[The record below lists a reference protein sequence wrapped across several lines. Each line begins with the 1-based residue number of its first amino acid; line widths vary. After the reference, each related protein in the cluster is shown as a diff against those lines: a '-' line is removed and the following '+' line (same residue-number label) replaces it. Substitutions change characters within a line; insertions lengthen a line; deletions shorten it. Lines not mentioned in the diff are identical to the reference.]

1 MLKVLLKK
9 QLLELNR
16 GFLQNKKTG
25 ELRSK
30 KSTIVMVLSFLV
42 LFGMISFAFVG
53 IGSLL
58 IDSFHLVDMDWM
70 YFFMM
75 FSMAIMLGAFGSVF
89 NTYASLYKAGD
100 NDLLFSMPISAYTI
114 ILARLLSVYLLG
126 LLYSLIAAIP
136 TLIVYWVKVGATFL
150 TALGQVLCVGII
162 SLFVLAISVA
172 LGYIVAVVSSKI
184 HSKTFVS
191 VLCTLLFL
199 FVYYF
204 AYFKMNEL
212 IRTVAENA
220 EHYGEKF
227 RSSTFFLY
235 HLAYGAQGDI
245 KSVLIALAITL
256 ALLFIII
263 LVLRRSFFKIATKTE
278 KSKHKKGRTT
288 IKTSSLKS
296 ALLKKEL
303 KRFATSTNYM
313 MNCGLGLIIMPVLA
327 VFALIKADAMNE
339 LLGGMPADLGI
350 FANVF
355 PLIPACSICAIC
367 SLNAISAPSVSL
379 EGKSIWV
386 LQSLPVEEKLIIEAK
401 VNAHVLLNSI
411 PAVIS
416 TALLGIAFR
425 LDVVGIVL
433 SCCVV
438 WMFIWFDAGFG
449 LVENL
454 KHCNLV
460 WTSEVVPV
468 KQGLSVF
475 LSLLVGF
482 AVTMI
487 MLGASIFVCE
497 YVSMYVYMVILV
509 AVLMIFNLAEQRWLN
524 NKGSKIF
531 KTL

>member
-126 LLYSLIAAIP
+126 LLYSLIVEIP

-204 AYFKMNEL
+204 AYFKMNEC
-212 IRTVAENA
+212 
-220 EHYGEKF
+220 
-227 RSSTFFLY
+227 LY
-235 HLAYGAQGDI
+235 
-245 KSVLIALAITL
+245 
-256 ALLFIII
+256 
-263 LVLRRSFFKIATKTE
+263 
-278 KSKHKKGRTT
+278 
-288 IKTSSLKS
+288 
-296 ALLKKEL
+296 
-303 KRFATSTNYM
+303 N
-313 MNCGLGLIIMPVLA
+313 N
-327 VFALIKADAMNE
+327 
-339 LLGGMPADLGI
+339 
-350 FANVF
+350 
-355 PLIPACSICAIC
+355 
-367 SLNAISAPSVSL
+367 
-379 EGKSIWV
+379 
-386 LQSLPVEEKLIIEAK
+386 
-401 VNAHVLLNSI
+401 
-411 PAVIS
+411 
-416 TALLGIAFR
+416 
-425 LDVVGIVL
+425 
-433 SCCVV
+433 
-438 WMFIWFDAGFG
+438 FG
-449 LVENL
+449 
-454 KHCNLV
+454 
-460 WTSEVVPV
+460 
-468 KQGLSVF
+468 
-475 LSLLVGF
+475 
-482 AVTMI
+482 
-487 MLGASIFVCE
+487 
-497 YVSMYVYMVILV
+497 
-509 AVLMIFNLAEQRWLN
+509 
-524 NKGSKIF
+524 
-531 KTL
+531 